1 VPLVGKILSLYP
13 YLSSQI
19 PDEYQV
25 TISELSSPL
34 SYDLLKPQENSVEWN
49 TGILQFFLFEVNTGI
64 VSEGRFHGQG
74 LRSTCVIFSAPWM
87 LLLTSL
93 HFCLHLI
100 FAVAP
105 RPGAEIL
112 LFLVS
117 RQNINYKY
125 INKSS

>member
-13 YLSSQI
+13 YLLSQI

-64 VSEGRFHGQG
+64 VSEGALSWPGFEVHLCNFQCSVDASSDLSPFLSPSDFR
-74 LRSTCVIFSAPWM
+74 RCSTAGCRDS
-87 LLLTSL
+87 S
-93 HFCLHLI
+93 
-100 FAVAP
+100 
-105 RPGAEIL
+105 
-112 LFLVS
+112 VS
-117 RQNINYKY
+117 REPAKY
-125 INKSS
+125 QL